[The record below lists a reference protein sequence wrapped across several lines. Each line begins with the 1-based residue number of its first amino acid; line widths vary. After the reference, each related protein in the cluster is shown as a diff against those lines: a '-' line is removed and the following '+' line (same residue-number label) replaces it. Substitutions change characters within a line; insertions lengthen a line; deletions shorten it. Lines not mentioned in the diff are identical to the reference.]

1 MSENSIITVGICP
14 CWDIT
19 CCVDGAQ
26 WGEHKKIT
34 SQTIAPAG
42 KALNIS
48 KALAWLKTESVAAGL
63 WGESDHERLIDN
75 LVGMND
81 FIDAR
86 FTVIPGR
93 TRQNITVVDTKS
105 GREMHLRAEC
115 KLTAKDSLKQLGDEL
130 EGIATSTS
138 TVIFAGSMP
147 EELLDECLE
156 LIKKARDKGAKIVI
170 DTSGPALRS
179 ILQMGGIYLVKPN
192 VEELCQ
198 LMGRDVNDDVSSI
211 VRSAHTLDDKAD
223 IIIVSRADKGAVAVT
238 KDDAFQ
244 CRVKKTKY
252 NAVNTVSCGDYL
264 LAGIIAQLDNIDLR
278 RALITGVKVA
288 SAKVWGLTEKMDW
301 TQVDKEIEVEVI
313 PL

>member
-1 MSENSIITVGICP
+1 MPENSIITVGICP

-19 CCVDGAQ
+19 CCVDGAK

-63 WGESDHERLIDN
+63 WGESDHERLIEN
-75 LVGMND
+75 LAGMND

-86 FTVIPGR
+86 FTVVPGI

-105 GREMHLRAEC
+105 GREMHLRAKC
-115 KLTAKDSLKQLGDEL
+115 KLTSKDSLKQLANEL

-138 TVIFAGSMP
+138 TVIFAGSIP
-147 EELLDECLE
+147 EEFLDECLE
-156 LIKKARDKGAKIVI
+156 LIKNVRDKGAKIVI
-170 DTSGPALRS
+170 DTSGAALRS
-179 ILQMGGIYLVKPN
+179 ILQIGGIYLVKPN

-198 LMGRDVNDDVSSI
+198 LLGRDVNDDASSI
-211 VRSAHTLDDKAD
+211 VRSARTLDDKAD

-238 KDDAFQ
+238 KEEAFQ

-264 LAGIIAQLDNIDLR
+264 LGGIVAELENIDLR
-278 RALITGVKVA
+278 RALIRGVKVA
-288 SAKVWGLTEKMDW
+288 SAKAWGLTEKMDW
-301 TQVDKEIEVEVI
+301 TQADKEIEVEVI
-313 PL
+313 RL